1 MCNKALGVDGITAE
15 LLKVGG
21 DIMVQWLT
29 QLSKSYGLVK
39 KCLLTGENNYPFLYI
54 EKVLMRVVINLGAL
68 PYSVFQER
76 SFVGFFKTG

>member
-39 KCLLTGENNYPFLYI
+39 KCLLTGKNN
-54 EKVLMRVVINLGAL
+54 
-68 PYSVFQER
+68 
-76 SFVGFFKTG
+76 